1 VTSSKTKKTN
11 KAGMSDYN
19 VVLDDV
25 PSIVISWTSK
35 YRSPE
40 LDTPTST
47 ALSREPEALCS
58 TLERDLCK

>member
-1 VTSSKTKKTN
+1 
-11 KAGMSDYN
+11 MSDYN